1 MNPAVWQSLRKPCPG
16 HPSCAM
22 SGINHVLRDSD
33 TSDISMTGC
42 MKKKERDEGEERR
55 RRIRKAM
62 ATYQNP
68 IFVASLNDDA
78 RYSVPTV

>member
-1 MNPAVWQSLRKPCPG
+1 MYE
-16 HPSCAM
+16 
-22 SGINHVLRDSD
+22 
-33 TSDISMTGC
+33 
-42 MKKKERDEGEERR
+42 KKKGTRERNVGSG
-55 RRIRKAM
+55 KAM